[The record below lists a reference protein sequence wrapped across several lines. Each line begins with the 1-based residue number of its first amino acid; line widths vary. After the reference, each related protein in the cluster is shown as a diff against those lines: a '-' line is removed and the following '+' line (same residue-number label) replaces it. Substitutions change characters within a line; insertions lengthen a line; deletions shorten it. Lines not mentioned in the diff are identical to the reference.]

1 MMKGIPM
8 QIAISNNLRDTI
20 RTVLE
25 DVERNEGILDAY
37 KAAEDIQT
45 AYPEENVALEDII
58 AALMTGRG
66 SIQAIE
72 FNPRNTVIEIVYPV
86 DDEEESE
93 QDVAMP
99 AAS

>member
-1 MMKGIPM
+1 MK
-8 QIAISNNLRDTI
+8 IAISNNLRDAI

-37 KAAEDIQT
+37 KAAEDIQE

-72 FNPRNTVIEIVYPV
+72 FSPRNTLIEIVYRV
-86 DDEEESE
+86 ADEES
-93 QDVAMP
+93 DP
-99 AAS
+99 DAALAAVS

>member
-1 MMKGIPM
+1 MKIPL
-8 QIAISNNLRDTI
+8 SNKLRDAI

-25 DVERNEGILDAY
+25 DVERNDGILDAY
-37 KAAEDIQT
+37 KAAEDIQK

-72 FNPRNTVIEIVYPV
+72 FNPRNMVIEIVYPV
-86 DDEEESE
+86 AEEEPE
-93 QDVAMP
+93 AALA

>member
-1 MMKGIPM
+1 MMKGTPM
-8 QIAISNNLRDTI
+8 KIAISNNLRDAI

-37 KAAEDIQT
+37 KAAENIQK

-58 AALMTGRG
+58 AALMSGRG

-86 DDEEESE
+86 AEEES
-93 QDVAMP
+93 DDP
-99 AAS
+99 DAALAAVS